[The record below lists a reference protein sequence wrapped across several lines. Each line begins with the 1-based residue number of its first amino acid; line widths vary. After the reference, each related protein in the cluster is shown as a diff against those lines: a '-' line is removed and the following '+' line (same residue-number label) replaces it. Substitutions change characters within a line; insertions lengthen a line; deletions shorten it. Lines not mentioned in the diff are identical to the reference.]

1 MKRSGILS
9 LRLLY
14 RKAQEY
20 FEIENYFEVKRIKST
35 MANLDSLLLSNPN
48 LLTWKDILLTNPNYM
63 NFSAL
68 FYKSTSGNLICYG
81 NNFIIDGGKKNII
94 TKDFNVYYNTL
105 HISLSPYAHL
115 IIPIS
120 TYNFSGSLLPIL
132 FLNVILIDKGLT
144 KRKIIN
150 IVRNLHL
157 YFKDYSEK
165 YFVEKIYQ
173 QTLKTSIIS
182 ILVDSY
188 AHNISAHSLAALKWW
203 IELRYKMLDKRF
215 YVDETKGLTLKNL
228 QPGEIKVTQDLLKDT
243 TEKYYE
249 TLGLTDSKYNKNFF
263 SLFDYLQFAPPNELS
278 KIFAYSESDEDLC
291 CKDNVGI
298 VSNISKK
305 EKKENYVK
313 PKCFY
318 PRFPVPLDYALF
330 PFLRF
335 LRDKGAFWSGVTRDT
350 AFGGESKSWYQI
362 LWEDFAN
369 NPLYLGTIAKSEGIT
384 KININLAV
392 KKDKNWLKG
401 RFVTIDLSIIDYE
414 EKLFQDPNQKGNHE
428 NLSQNEIKKEDCTF
442 TEGCGID
449 YSKYSKYALVKLG
462 GCFKTFRDELSKEDY
477 TVFLP
482 GGVIGEHALFTIF
495 ENTLRNIKHYKDE
508 KKLGNIRENGID
520 FWISIEKD
528 ELKLNDGGKR
538 DDKKPPELF
547 KVSLW
552 LEHNTELIKC
562 DDKENLKECLWKKV
576 TDSSL
581 NPILDDN
588 GSPKMGGN
596 SQDKACAAMLF
607 NNKFIS
613 VESKEGKRD
622 TDYYPWV
629 HFTTTISNKHYD
641 PSYDQP

>member
-1 MKRSGILS
+1 MHTYNLNNRNAFLKRSGILS

-414 EKLFQDPNQKGNHE
+414 EKLFQDPN
-428 NLSQNEIKKEDCTF
+428 
-442 TEGCGID
+442 
-449 YSKYSKYALVKLG
+449 
-462 GCFKTFRDELSKEDY
+462 
-477 TVFLP
+477 
-482 GGVIGEHALFTIF
+482 
-495 ENTLRNIKHYKDE
+495 
-508 KKLGNIRENGID
+508 
-520 FWISIEKD
+520 
-528 ELKLNDGGKR
+528 
-538 DDKKPPELF
+538 
-547 KVSLW
+547 
-552 LEHNTELIKC
+552 
-562 DDKENLKECLWKKV
+562 
-576 TDSSL
+576 
-581 NPILDDN
+581 
-588 GSPKMGGN
+588 
-596 SQDKACAAMLF
+596 
-607 NNKFIS
+607 
-613 VESKEGKRD
+613 
-622 TDYYPWV
+622 
-629 HFTTTISNKHYD
+629 
-641 PSYDQP
+641 